1 MSTVLDARGARTR
14 GVRARRNWCCGR
26 RSSGTV
32 HAVESPGQLLA
43 ARLAAGDDRALAE
56 VIDALGPP
64 VYAAAMQVLGQAA
77 AAQDVVQEVF
87 VDLWRQPQRYDPTLG
102 TLRTYLTLSARHRA
116 YDLLRSELRRVGREE
131 RHHRLVPPQRQATP
145 GEQVVDALTAS
156 AVRDAI
162 RALPPEQREV
172 VEMAYF
178 GGLSYRDV
186 ARAVGISEGTAKSRV
201 RLALA
206 KLENMLD
213 RQLLESS

>member
-1 MSTVLDARGARTR
+1 MSTVVDARGACTEGVRTR
-14 GVRARRNWCCGR
+14 RNRCCGR
-26 RSSGTV
+26 RRSGTV

-43 ARLAAGDDRALAE
+43 ARLAAGDEGALAE
-56 VIDALGPP
+56 VFDALGPA
-64 VYAAAMQVLGQAA
+64 VYAAAVHVLGQAA

-102 TLRTYLTLSARHRA
+102 SLRTYLTMSARHRA

-156 AVRDAI
+156 AVREAI
-162 RALPPEQREV
+162 RALPPEQRQV

>member
-1 MSTVLDARGARTR
+1 
-14 GVRARRNWCCGR
+14 
-26 RSSGTV
+26 
-32 HAVESPGQLLA
+32 VESPGQLLA
-43 ARLAAGDDRALAE
+43 ARLAAGDEGALAE
-56 VIDALGPP
+56 VFDALGPA
-64 VYAAAMQVLGQAA
+64 VYAAAMHVLGQAA

-87 VDLWRQPQRYDPTLG
+87 VDLWRQPQRYNPTLG
-102 TLRTYLTLSARHRA
+102 SLRTYLTMSARHRA

-131 RHHRLVPPQRQATP
+131 RHHRLIPPQHQATP
-145 GEQVVDALTAS
+145 GEEVLDALTAS
-156 AVRDAI
+156 AVRAAI
-162 RALPPEQREV
+162 RALPPEQRQV

-206 KLENMLD
+206 KLEVMLD